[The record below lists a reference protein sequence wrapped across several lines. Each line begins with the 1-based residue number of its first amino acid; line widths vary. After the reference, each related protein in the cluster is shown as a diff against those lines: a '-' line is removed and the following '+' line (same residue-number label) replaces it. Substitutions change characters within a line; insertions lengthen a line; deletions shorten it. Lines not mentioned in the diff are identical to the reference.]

1 MIILWWTFAFL
12 QIRKLDH
19 LLIKEVDFLEFSE
32 VQNFHRVSTL
42 YAACSGLD
50 VKVNKYYVM
59 SHRTLQSFEGL
70 GGLNS

>member
-1 MIILWWTFAFL
+1 MV
-12 QIRKLDH
+12 
-19 LLIKEVDFLEFSE
+19 KEIDFLEFSE

-42 YAACSGLD
+42 YEACSGLD